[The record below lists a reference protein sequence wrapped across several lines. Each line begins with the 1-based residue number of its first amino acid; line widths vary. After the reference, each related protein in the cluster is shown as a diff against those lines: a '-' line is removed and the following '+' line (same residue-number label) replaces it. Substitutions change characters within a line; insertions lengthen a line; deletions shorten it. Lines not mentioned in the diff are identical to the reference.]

1 MHLVESQFTDFE
13 QFKKFAIGWD
23 LDFKLLSRNNFIAYL
38 NLYSN
43 ESFQLGRTKL
53 IGTIHQNGLVPKGFR
68 TIVLPANSG
77 VSYNWLHKDVNS
89 EQLLIF
95 PRNGILE
102 SVSFDNFDVFVLS
115 VSEQKLAALI
125 DSFGFGNTERVFAES
140 EKYLSLDSAF
150 LRRFSMMANEFLHYT
165 KNHVKLYSEEIEN
178 QMVEQILYVTLK
190 YIDETNEIVQKSI
203 IRKRDVALKKSL
215 EYIIENRNRLLS
227 VKELC
232 DFSKVSERTLEY
244 AFIEKYQVSPSHY
257 VKAHHLNLVKNE
269 LLLSKGQKV
278 KVADIASRYG
288 FYHMGQF
295 SIDFKKQFG
304 ISPSKIN
311 D

>member
-1 MHLVESQFTDFE
+1 
-13 QFKKFAIGWD
+13 
-23 LDFKLLSRNNFIAYL
+23 
-38 NLYSN
+38 
-43 ESFQLGRTKL
+43 
-53 IGTIHQNGLVPKGFR
+53 
-68 TIVLPANSG
+68 
-77 VSYNWLHKDVNS
+77 
-89 EQLLIF
+89 
-95 PRNGILE
+95 
-102 SVSFDNFDVFVLS
+102 
-115 VSEQKLAALI
+115 
-125 DSFGFGNTERVFAES
+125 
-140 EKYLSLDSAF
+140 
-150 LRRFSMMANEFLHYT
+150 MMANEFLHYT

-295 SIDFKKQFG
+295 SIDFRKQFG